1 MKEEERRE
9 TESEE
14 KTKREV
20 TMVYQ
25 DGIRKINEDAQ
36 CVGMFLA
43 SNHESRIKASRM
55 KTGQAAQHNTALDE

>member
-1 MKEEERRE
+1 MREEERRE
-9 TESEE
+9 RQRVRR
-14 KTKREV
+14 KKIEV

-43 SNHESRIKASRM
+43 SSHEAGSKRR
-55 KTGQAAQHNTALDE
+55 E